1 MSPFATGESCHHVGG
16 TVSMSGIS
24 IAVAVVG
31 LPDGSSDVA
40 ASVMPQKGSFSI
52 KRATG
57 KSLEIVS

>member
-1 MSPFATGESCHHVGG
+1 MSPFATGESCHHVAG
-16 TVSMSGIS
+16 TVSMSGIG

-40 ASVMPQKGSFSI
+40 ASVMPQKSSFPI
-52 KRATG
+52 KGATG